1 MQTSLQ
7 FGATS
12 TYKEWSNFKGVLS
25 QAKAM
30 DKPLLKNG
38 SNSENLINHLTK
50 QLQGG
55 GIIKNV

>member
-12 TYKEWSNFKGVLS
+12 TFREWSNFKGILN
-25 QAKAM
+25 QAKTM

-38 SNSENLINHLTK
+38 TNSENLINHLTK

-55 GIIKNV
+55 GIIKR